1 MGWGAMEEQGKW
13 RTMVGLCNMIVDVCW
28 SLRKCQFVKN
38 KNIFM
43 VGLYSIF
50 MPFFIKSF

>member
-43 VGLYSIF
+43 VGLYNIF